1 VRKKEKLNTFCCF
14 IDFRKAYDKVW
25 RRDLFACLWKIGIRG
40 RMLDAI
46 KKMYES
52 VSSRVCVKGMLTES
66 FSYEVG
72 LRQGCI
78 LSPLLFCI
86 WINDMANTM
95 NEKNT
100 KIGIDLQV
108 DVKINGILM
117 HHKHMLKMLLYADDL
132 VLLAENAVD
141 LQYLM
146 NHLAQLVE
154 MHRCEINEKKTKV
167 VVFGREGNS
176 VQYSER
182 MWVIGDKKIDVA
194 SEYKYLGIWFD
205 ESMSF
210 KRTINERENKCLG
223 AIALL
228 RKMGH
233 VHGTAPIKTSMKVL
247 YAKVLGIMEYGS
259 VVWSTVMKRVEWER
273 LEVRMREALRAIL
286 GLRSGR
292 GVNVVIHGD
301 LGIPTFEGIIRK
313 RRVMWWRELVEMS
326 DTRLCKLIYRWG
338 RCKESA
344 WWDLTNAVQHSIN
357 PQRKEWTKAE
367 WARGWFGNEEKKWLA
382 EVDVKCE
389 KRKDEVSKIKLY
401 GNFKKT
407 LRAEAY
413 LENEDG
419 RDMRSKMVELRG
431 GGCVELEVERC
442 SMSIPA
448 RGMVFKERNE
458 RLCRYCVVPHV
469 EDVSHF
475 LGICS
480 KWQKLRGEVE
490 KLFQQIIEE
499 GRDTYA
505 RDQDDGV
512 QSLVIAMLGGG
523 CILKAASERKTE
535 WFKAVALFLRRVFV
549 CKARDVKKIAKLG
562 LDGKI

>member
-1 VRKKEKLNTFCCF
+1 
-14 IDFRKAYDKVW
+14 
-25 RRDLFACLWKIGIRG
+25 
-40 RMLDAI
+40 
-46 KKMYES
+46 
-52 VSSRVCVKGMLTES
+52 
-66 FSYEVG
+66 
-72 LRQGCI
+72 
-78 LSPLLFCI
+78 
-86 WINDMANTM
+86 
-95 NEKNT
+95 
-100 KIGIDLQV
+100 
-108 DVKINGILM
+108 
-117 HHKHMLKMLLYADDL
+117 
-132 VLLAENAVD
+132 
-141 LQYLM
+141 
-146 NHLAQLVE
+146 
-154 MHRCEINEKKTKV
+154 
-167 VVFGREGNS
+167 
-176 VQYSER
+176 
-182 MWVIGDKKIDVA
+182 
-194 SEYKYLGIWFD
+194 
-205 ESMSF
+205 
-210 KRTINERENKCLG
+210 
-223 AIALL
+223 
-228 RKMGH
+228 
-233 VHGTAPIKTSMKVL
+233 
-247 YAKVLGIMEYGS
+247 
-259 VVWSTVMKRVEWER
+259 
-273 LEVRMREALRAIL
+273 
-286 GLRSGR
+286 
-292 GVNVVIHGD
+292 
-301 LGIPTFEGIIRK
+301 
-313 RRVMWWRELVEMS
+313 MWWRELVEMS